1 MATTGKPLE
10 ILFRDPPWAA
20 RMLGST
26 RWAWLWLLPRLYVG
40 YAWLDSG
47 LGKLNNP
54 AWTTGEPLRGFW
66 QNAVALP
73 ASPARPPIAFE
84 WYRSFIQSLLNA
96 GSYTWFADLIMI
108 GELLVG
114 LALILGAFTGLAA
127 AGGAFMNWNF
137 MMAGTASINPL
148 LFLLSVFLIL
158 AWKNA
163 GWIGI
168 DRWLLP
174 NLGTPWEPG
183 ALFERERRGTPAT

>member
-1 MATTGKPLE
+1 MDTRKSQQE

-20 RMLGST
+20 RLFGST

-40 YAWLDSG
+40 YSWLDSG
-47 LGKLNNP
+47 LAKLNNP

-66 QNAVALP
+66 QNAVAIP
-73 ASPARPPIAFE
+73 AAPARPPIAFE
-84 WYRSFIQSLLNA
+84 WYRGFIQSLLNS

-114 LALILGAFTGLAA
+114 IALILGAFTGIASAA
-127 AGGAFMNWNF
+127 GAFMNWNF
-137 MMAGTASINPL
+137 MMAGTASINPV

-158 AWKNA
+158 SWKNA

-174 NLGTPWEPG
+174 YLGTPWGPG
-183 ALFERERRGTPAT
+183 NVFERERQTTQTT